1 MSRLEKK
8 LDELEYF
15 KIRTIYNHYDD
26 TPYIYYEKQYCY
38 NVTICIT
45 LYDNE
50 IDDYHLENDYS
61 WLSKQ
66 QAIDN
71 LQEAFNIMQ
80 KDLEEL
86 KEYEFKDL
94 WLW

>member
-1 MSRLEKK
+1 MSRLEQK

-15 KIRTIYNHYDD
+15 KTRTIYENYDD
-26 TPYIYYEKQYCY
+26 KPYIYYEKPYFY

-50 IDDYHLENDYS
+50 IDNYHLENDYS
-61 WLSKQ
+61 WVSKQ

-71 LQEAFNIMQ
+71 LQEAFNVMQ
-80 KDLEEL
+80 KDLEIL
-86 KEYEFKDL
+86 KECD
-94 WLW
+94 

>member
-1 MSRLEKK
+1 MSKLEEK

-15 KIRTIYNHYDD
+15 KIKTVFYNNYND

-45 LYDNE
+45 LYDNK

-61 WLSKQ
+61 WVSKQ

-71 LQEAFNIMQ
+71 LQQAFNIMQ
-80 KDLEEL
+80 SDLKEL
-86 KEYEFKDL
+86 KQCQD
-94 WLW
+94 